1 VIEVVVIAGPRGVG
15 KSATAL
21 EMSNQLRGAR
31 VAHAVI
37 DTEALDVVYPHP
49 ADERE
54 IAERNLA
61 AVWHTFRDHGTQR
74 LVVAG
79 AHLTR
84 RDELEWVRRAI
95 DGDRFTL
102 IQLAASAATLRAR
115 LRYREMGSGRDS
127 GPERALHEVPAP
139 PRDLSPEVRLFET
152 ERSSLEETA
161 AHIIAVAGGR

>member
-1 VIEVVVIAGPRGVG
+1 MIAGPTGVG
-15 KSATAL
+15 KSSTAL
-21 EMSNQLRGAR
+21 EVSGQLRRAR

-37 DTEALDVVYPHP
+37 DTDALDLVYPP
-49 ADERE
+49 AADPRE
-54 IAERNLA
+54 VTERNLA
-61 AVWHTFRDHGTQR
+61 AVWQTFRDHGTVR

-79 AHLTR
+79 THLTR
-84 RDELEWVRRAI
+84 REELEWVRRATA
-95 DGDRFTL
+95 GERFTL

-115 LRYREMGSGRDS
+115 LRHREMGSGRDG

-161 AHIIAVAGGR
+161 AHIIAVAGWR

>member
-1 VIEVVVIAGPRGVG
+1 
-15 KSATAL
+15 
-21 EMSNQLRGAR
+21 MSNHLRRAR
-31 VAHAVI
+31 VPHAVI

-61 AVWHTFRDHGTQR
+61 AVWNTFREHGTRR
-74 LVVAG
+74 LLVAG
-79 AHLTR
+79 APLTR

-127 GPERALHEVPAP
+127 
-139 PRDLSPEVRLFET
+139 
-152 ERSSLEETA
+152 
-161 AHIIAVAGGR
+161 